1 MLRNYNNYQ
10 QSPFRQH
17 AYNQAAV
24 ADHQQDVANQQ
35 RYHSGAGV
43 NHRGYDNGG
52 MTHDTGRMAAYE
64 SGNTMQ
70 QAMRAMETGLNHEA
84 MQVQDRKMDLADNE
98 QGRKN
103 LDTEYKNTNEQARI
117 AAAERMNAANNQGLS
132 GLMDDMNNGFAG
144 ISNNGFAGISPEGM
158 KVPNYDLYSN
168 QGKRTGGSYFGQAL
182 LG

>member
-1 MLRNYNNYQ
+1 MFRNYNNYQ

-17 AYNQAAV
+17 AYNQAAI
-24 ADHQQDVANQQ
+24 ADHQQDFANQQ
-35 RYHSGAGV
+35 RYHSAAGV
-43 NHRGYDNGG
+43 NHRGYDVDKS
-52 MTHDTGRMAAYE
+52 THDTGRMAAYE
-64 SGNTMQ
+64 AGNTMQ
-70 QAMRAMETGLNHEA
+70 QAMRAMETGLNNEA
-84 MQVQDRKMDLADNE
+84 MQVQDRKMDIAENE

-103 LDTEYKNTNEQARI
+103 LDTEYQSINEQARI

-144 ISNNGFAGISPEGM
+144 VSPEVM

-168 QGKRTGGSYFGQAL
+168 NGKRTGGSYFGQAL